1 MHGVVRGGR
10 DGVVR
15 GGRDGVVRGGRDA
28 WGGEGW
34 ERCMGW

>member
-1 MHGVVRGGR
+1 MH
-10 DGVVR
+10 GVVR

>member
-15 GGRDGVVRGGRDA
+15 GGRDVVRGGRDA
-28 WGGEGW
+28 RGGEGW

>member
-34 ERCMGW
+34 ER